1 MVSSVLS
8 DGRMGMDL
16 SNAHEDRF
24 ELVVGGDPSAR
35 LVMDSGAELLKTFL
49 ANRYG
54 GVGA

>member
-54 GVGA
+54 GVVA